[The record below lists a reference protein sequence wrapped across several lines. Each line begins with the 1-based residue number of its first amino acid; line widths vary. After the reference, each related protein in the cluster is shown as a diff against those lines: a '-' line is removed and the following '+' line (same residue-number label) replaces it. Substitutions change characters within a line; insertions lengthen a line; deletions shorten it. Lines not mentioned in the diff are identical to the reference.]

1 MADQMSWND
10 LLQDMSKELNIAHNK
25 IEELLMQKERIQIKK
40 RKYIKRKKDFM
51 QRVEKGL
58 YAFLESPFKP

>member
-25 IEELLMQKERIQIKK
+25 IEELLMQKEKLQIKK

-58 YAFLESPFKP
+58 YAFLESPFKA

>member
-25 IEELLMQKERIQIKK
+25 IEELLMQKEKLQIKK

-51 QRVEKGL
+51 QQVEKGF
-58 YAFLESPFKP
+58 YTFLESPFKP

>member
-1 MADQMSWND
+1 MAEQMSWNE

-51 QRVEKGL
+51 QRVEKGF
-58 YAFLESPFKP
+58 YTFLESPFKP